1 MNFVRILSQFCANF
15 VPILYEFCTN
25 SAPTRHQLGTESA
38 QNSYKI
44 HTKFAKKYRKIHH
57 LRKFVCP
64 IILFIKNILCVKL
77 VLCDVFLNSLSHIFG
92 SSTTQVGP
100 WWSILTI
107 KLIYL
112 SFWLVSALIWYYI
125 ILN

>member
-1 MNFVRILSQFCANF
+1 MNF
-15 VPILYEFCTN
+15 VPILYEFCANFVRILYQLGTN
-25 SAPTRHQLGTESA
+25 SAPTSYKIGTKFV
-38 QNSYKI
+38 QNSHKI

-64 IILFIKNILCVKL
+64 IILFIKNIFCVKL

-112 SFWLVSALIWYYI
+112 SFWLVSALIYI

>member
-1 MNFVRILSQFCANF
+1 MNFVRILSQFCTDF
-15 VPILYEFCTN
+15 V
-25 SAPTRHQLGTESA
+25 PTRHQLGTESAQNSHKIHTKFA

-64 IILFIKNILCVKL
+64 IILFIKNIFCVKL

-112 SFWLVSALIWYYI
+112 SFWLVSALIYI

>member
-1 MNFVRILSQFCANF
+1 MNFVRILSQFCPNF
-15 VPILYEFCTN
+15 VRILYQLGTN
-25 SAPTRHQLGTESA
+25 SAPNR
-38 QNSYKI
+38 YKI